1 MKQRN
6 IGGEASADSM
16 NDWRVLWLQM
26 GRIEGELR

>member
-16 NDWRVLWLQM
+16 NDWWVGDSSM
-26 GRIEGELR
+26 GCPEGTLR